1 MPTPPGD
8 AESLK
13 FRGLLFSLS
22 NTPIKWENPG
32 LLDEALQVVPLEQIY
47 DEAEE
52 ESQILAAEAESLGD
66 RSKATWGY
74 QDCVVRALMRWFKR
88 SFFTWVNNPP
98 CSKCHSPS
106 IAVGMTPS
114 TPDEQALGAGRVEL
128 YKCSVEGCGNYE
140 RFPRYA
146 DAFALLRTRKG
157 RVGEWSNCFSML
169 CRAVGSRVRWVW
181 SSEDHVWTEVYSE
194 HRQRWVHVDTCEEFW
209 DNPRLYAEGI
219 HH

>member
-1 MPTPPGD
+1 M
-8 AESLK
+8 
-13 FRGLLFSLS
+13 
-22 NTPIKWENPG
+22 PIKWENPG
-32 LLDEALQVVPLEQIY
+32 LLDEALRVVPLEQIY

-52 ESQILAAEAESLGD
+52 ETQILTAEAESLGD

-74 QDCVVRALMRWFKR
+74 QDCVVRVLMRWFKR

-146 DAFALLRTRKG
+146 DAFVLLRTRKG

-181 SSEDHVWTEVYSE
+181 NSEDHDWTEAYSV
-194 HRQRWVHVDTCEEFW
+194 HRKRWVHVDACEEAW
-209 DNPRLYAEGI
+209 DRPRLYTEGI
-219 HH
+219 HR